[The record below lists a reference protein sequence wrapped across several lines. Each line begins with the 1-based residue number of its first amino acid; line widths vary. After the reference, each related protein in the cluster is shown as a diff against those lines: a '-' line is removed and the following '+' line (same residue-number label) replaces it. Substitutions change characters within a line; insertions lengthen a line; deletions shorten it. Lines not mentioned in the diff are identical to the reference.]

1 MLRINIE
8 GVTPEDIQQAFAA
21 LAAAGKAAMPH
32 YTIETGP
39 VAQASFTEI
48 EERVTAGRKR
58 KAASKGADI
67 PARVPDSA
75 DAAQQSLL
83 AHDGIPGDEV
93 PAGTTEVAT
102 EVATEVPAVAP
113 THEQVTQRVTAYI
126 QAHGADGVA
135 KVAGILKAHFGGRR
149 VRELTPEEVGAFAT
163 HLDALA

>member
-1 MLRINIE
+1 MLSITIE
-8 GVTPEDIQQAFAA
+8 GQTPEEIAQAIAA
-21 LAAAGKAAMPH
+21 LRVAADEIKPH
-32 YTIETGP
+32 YTSSINTALPDETP
-39 VAQASFTEI
+39 TPKKP
-48 EERVTAGRKR
+48 RKS
-58 KAASKGADI
+58 ASKGADL
-67 PARVPDSA
+67 PAHVLDSA

-102 EVATEVPAVAP
+102 EVATEVPADAP

-149 VRELTPEEVGAFAT
+149 VRDLTAAEVGAFAT